1 MTLSVGDKTT
11 CKDDHSSSR
20 RSRLPPTQMETG
32 CGSSKFFL
40 PLPRNKRKCR
50 ELASGEVEIVLT
62 RVQGPDAVRLMPGI
76 ASCCRAG
83 GPFRIASDLTL
94 TPIDVH
100 TLASA
105 NRMVSPTP
113 TIHL

>member
-1 MTLSVGDKTT
+1 V
-11 CKDDHSSSR
+11 
-20 RSRLPPTQMETG
+20 
-32 CGSSKFFL
+32 
-40 PLPRNKRKCR
+40 CR

-62 RVQGPDAVRLMPGI
+62 RVQSPDAVRLMPGI

-105 NRMVSPTP
+105 DRDGVANADDSLVTN
-113 TIHL
+113 L